1 MAAAAAGILAV
12 GSGRKPT
19 ADGVAAVV
27 VAAPQRM
34 RPKRK
39 PRGEQAGLKISY

>member
-1 MAAAAAGILAV
+1 MAAAVVGILAV
-12 GSGRKPT
+12 GSARKSTPYGAT
-19 ADGVAAVV
+19 SVV

-39 PRGEQAGLKISY
+39 PRGEQAGLKIS

>member
-1 MAAAAAGILAV
+1 VVGILAR
-12 GSGRKPT
+12 GLKDNSTPG
-19 ADGVAAVV
+19 GAASLV

>member
-1 MAAAAAGILAV
+1 MAAAAVGILAV
-12 GSGRKPT
+12 ESGRKPT

-39 PRGEQAGLKISY
+39 PRGEQAGLKIS

>member
-12 GSGRKPT
+12 GAERKPT
-19 ADGVAAVV
+19 ADGAAVV
-27 VAAPQRM
+27 VGAAPQHM

-39 PRGEQAGLKISY
+39 PREEQAGLKIS

>member
-1 MAAAAAGILAV
+1 MAAAVGILAV
-12 GSGRKPT
+12 GSAGKSTPC
-19 ADGVAAVV
+19 GAVPV

-39 PRGEQAGLKISY
+39 PRGERAGL

>member
-1 MAAAAAGILAV
+1 MAAAAVGILAV

-19 ADGVAAVV
+19 ADVLRLV

-39 PRGEQAGLKISY
+39 PRGEQAGLKIS

>member
-1 MAAAAAGILAV
+1 MAAAPVGILAV
-12 GSGRKPT
+12 GSGRKST
-19 ADGVAAVV
+19 ADGAAVV

-39 PRGEQAGLKISY
+39 PRGEQAGLKIS

>member
-1 MAAAAAGILAV
+1 MAAAAVDILEVESAG
-12 GSGRKPT
+12 KPT
-19 ADGVAAVV
+19 LCGAPVA

>member
-1 MAAAAAGILAV
+1 MAAAAVGILAL
-12 GSGRKPT
+12 GSKRKST
-19 ADGVAAVV
+19 AFDAGSFG

-39 PRGEQAGLKISY
+39 PQGEQAGVKIS

>member
-1 MAAAAAGILAV
+1 MAAAAVGILAA

-19 ADGVAAVV
+19 ADGAAAV

-34 RPKRK
+34 RQKRK
-39 PRGEQAGLKISY
+39 PRGEQPGLKIS

>member
-1 MAAAAAGILAV
+1 MAAVAVGILAV
-12 GSGRKPT
+12 ESVRKPT
-19 ADGVAAVV
+19 ADGAAAAV

-39 PRGEQAGLKISY
+39 PRGEQPGLKIS

>member
-1 MAAAAAGILAV
+1 MVAAAVGILAV
-12 GSGRKPT
+12 GSGRKSS
-19 ADGVAAVV
+19 ADGAAAVV

-39 PRGEQAGLKISY
+39 PRGEQAGLKIS

>member
-1 MAAAAAGILAV
+1 MAAAMVGILAV
-12 GSGRKPT
+12 AAARKLT
-19 ADGVAAVV
+19 VDGAAAAV

-39 PRGEQAGLKISY
+39 PPREQPGLKIS

>member
-1 MAAAAAGILAV
+1 MAAAAVGILAA
-12 GSGRKPT
+12 GSGRKPM
-19 ADGVAAVV
+19 ADGAAVV

-39 PRGEQAGLKISY
+39 PRGEQAGLKIS